1 MDTII
6 KRLSEIEDATAK
18 IMENVNLQKKEYAK
32 QIETKTA
39 QFDNEL
45 QEKTNIQLTEL
56 RDRLTTEMNQKLAA
70 QKQEAQKALETM
82 EDNYKKYHTLYVKQL
97 MSSLIQV

>member
-18 IMENVNLQKKEYAK
+18 IMEDVNLQKKEYARK
-32 QIETKTA
+32 MEAKTT

-45 QEKTNIQLTEL
+45 QEKTTVQLTEL
-56 RDRLTTEMNQKLAA
+56 RKQLDVQMNQKLAK
-70 QKQEAQKALETM
+70 QKQEAQKALQTM
-82 EDNYKKYHTLYVKQL
+82 EENYRKNHTLYVKQL
-97 MSSLIQV
+97 MASMTQV